1 LKVLSY
7 AWNSPTRDSTL
18 VVGDSYLKIT
28 KSVHDV
34 LPYFTRHLESEYLEL
49 TAFVSIRRVAAKE
62 KASAVDERYNSN
74 AKETIMWLGENS
86 NIIDK
91 VIDAIPT
98 LNTGL
103 RRT

>member
-1 LKVLSY
+1 
-7 AWNSPTRDSTL
+7 
-18 VVGDSYLKIT
+18 
-28 KSVHDV
+28 
-34 LPYFTRHLESEYLEL
+34 
-49 TAFVSIRRVAAKE
+49 VAAKE